1 MITPDV
7 VGRIDPVCLIEP
19 ADERE
24 ARKRRAG
31 LMVMLIAVTLGD
43 RYAAASWLSAAG

>member
-7 VGRIDPVCLIEP
+7 VGRIDPVFLVEP

-31 LMVMLIAVTLGD
+31 VMLIAVTLGD